1 MGNPATILIMGAGS
15 DDDRAVTLEA
25 AGYRCASEPAGADIL
40 AAIEKHRPGV
50 ALVSISGP
58 GRLDLIRAVK
68 ANSEAQR
75 VPLAAID
82 IGNAPGMLADCR
94 KAGADDVFEDDTDG
108 RELVARMQALTR
120 LGGMEAELVRRS
132 ATAAEFGIQVGTNI
146 ARPPEET
153 GGHLLVVGSEEG
165 EIETLC
171 PLLPKSDID
180 FSTEPDP
187 YRARSRIEGSEH
199 ESFDGALVYVR
210 DEEMREKCDYFCRAV
225 RNDRR
230 LYDLPL
236 FLVTEHGAFPD
247 HGSAYDEGANV
258 VAETPVD
265 CDFLDAHLHLLLRG
279 RDRRRALGR
288 RIAATL
294 APKTADELGSIY
306 SAEFIRAHLDKLS
319 KDTASHNSVSS
330 AILFFVPTI
339 GEVAALYGMEEAALL
354 RQQLASW
361 LAALVRVEDTIGRT
375 GADEFVAL
383 MPDTGLVDAE
393 LVRKRVVG
401 VLHQSEFRLTDNVP
415 VGIEVY
421 VQSGL
426 TELEENDSLEDMISR
441 ASDLLE

>member
-1 MGNPATILIMGAGS
+1 MGNPATILIIGAGS
-15 DDDRAVTLEA
+15 DDGRIAALDA

-58 GRLDLIRAVK
+58 AGLDLIRAAK

-82 IGNAPGMLADCR
+82 IGDAPGTLADCR

-132 ATAAEFGIQVGTNI
+132 ATAGEFGVQVGTNI
-146 ARPPEET
+146 ACPPEET

-165 EIETLC
+165 EIEALC
-171 PLLPKSDID
+171 PLLPKSDIG

-187 YRARSRIEGSEH
+187 YRARSRIEGSED

-210 DEEMREKCDYFCRAV
+210 NEEMREKCDYFCRSV

-294 APKTADELGSIY
+294 APKTADELGNIY
-306 SAEFIRAHLDKLS
+306 SVEFIRAHLDKLS
-319 KDTASHNSVSS
+319 GDKSSHDSISS

-361 LAALVRVEDTIGRT
+361 LAALVRVEDTVGRT

-383 MPDTGLVDAE
+383 MPDTGLEDAE
-393 LVRKRVVG
+393 RVRKRIVG

-426 TELEENDSLEDMISR
+426 TELQENDSLEDMISR